1 MTPRAIPGNAL
12 LGEPLIFREGGS
24 GTQLAGQ
31 KFFTE
36 NGIDSGA
43 LNIVARIDNSEAVLR
58 AVACG
63 LGCAVVSGLA
73 AGATKELLSFPLV
86 GKNNEREIYMIRS
99 RDRRPTKSARAFI
112 DFLLDRRT
120 LH

>member
-1 MTPRAIPGNAL
+1 M
-12 LGEPLIFREGGS
+12 FRYWMMIS
-24 GTQLAGQ
+24 
-31 KFFTE
+31 
-36 NGIDSGA
+36 S

>member
-1 MTPRAIPGNAL
+1 MSVKKPRLSLPCVTSSRSV
-12 LGEPLIFREGGS
+12 FS
-24 GTQLAGQ
+24 CT
-31 KFFTE
+31 
-36 NGIDSGA
+36 
-43 LNIVARIDNSEAVLR
+43 
-58 AVACG
+58 
-63 LGCAVVSGLA
+63 GLA